1 METIDI
7 TIMSSHFADTTLP
20 HPQVEDPCYLET
32 VDDLLDELDSLIE
45 QVLANLSKAT
55 GTTKE
60 HLQEEIDQ
68 LSDEESSEE
77 ENEESEE
84 ESEEREEGSE
94 DTSEDE
100 SPGTSPDDAYEDSS
114 RIQAATTPTIPII
127 QDHQS
132 QEQRGMEKK
141 IQEAFFVDRR
151 WHPRLVVSAS
161 RVNCST
167 VA

>member
-32 VDDLLDELDSLIE
+32 VDDLLDGLDSLIE

-100 SPGTSPDDAYEDSS
+100 SPGTSPDEAYEESS
-114 RIQAATTPTIPII
+114 RIQATTSTIPII

-132 QEQRGMEKK
+132 QEQCGMEKK
-141 IQEAFFVDRR
+141 FQEAFFVDRR
-151 WHPRLVVSAS
+151 WHPRLVVSTS

>member
-1 METIDI
+1 
-7 TIMSSHFADTTLP
+7 
-20 HPQVEDPCYLET
+20 
-32 VDDLLDELDSLIE
+32 
-45 QVLANLSKAT
+45 VLANLSKAT

-68 LSDEESSEE
+68 LSDEETSEE

-100 SPGTSPDDAYEDSS
+100 SPGTSPDDAYEELS
-114 RIQAATTPTIPII
+114 RIQATTSTIPII

-132 QEQRGMEKK
+132 QEQCGMEKK